1 VSLHW
6 RERGQQESIDKCER
20 ESTLPQRAKLISTYQ
35 ESRENRHPILYITTR
50 NKEEGKGEEDK
61 DDEGIGGTT
70 TIMDEEN
77 NSNTSSNDQL
87 QVLLFI
93 ALHRSYISL

>member
-1 VSLHW
+1 M
-6 RERGQQESIDKCER
+6 
-20 ESTLPQRAKLISTYQ
+20 PQRAKLISTYQ

-77 NSNTSSNDQL
+77 NSNTSNDDQL

-93 ALHRSYISL
+93 ALQIGPIFHYNYYYHLLYANIYYRG